1 MDTSRPDAGVH
12 ASPAVLVIGGGLLG
26 CAISYY
32 LARAGVDVMLVEK
45 RQLNSQASGRNAGSL
60 HFQLEYRMIEHG
72 LDSARK
78 AAEALR
84 LHLHAQHAWSDLA
97 TELQE
102 DLGVIQHG
110 GLMVAETAEQV
121 TLLEQKS
128 ALEREAGLEVEMLDR
143 DALRTLAPYL
153 GPSILAAAF
162 CPGEGKADPR
172 RCTLAFARAATRRG
186 ACIRSGVRVQSLRRN
201 GHGWRVGID
210 DGASI
215 QAGAVVL
222 AAGIWSGRIAQ
233 MAGVTLPVSAVGL
246 TMAATARTAPFIKHL
261 VQHAGRRLS
270 MKQTQEGN
278 VLIGGGWPAALA
290 QTDGVVDLES
300 QPELLLPSL
309 AGSMNA
315 AAAVAPDV
323 GKLQVLRAWTGATA
337 LVADQ
342 LPLIGAVPKAAGLF
356 IATGGSAFTLGP
368 TYAQIL
374 ADDILNHPRMF
385 DTTPYDPGR
394 FGSLTFA

>member
-1 MDTSRPDAGVH
+1 
-12 ASPAVLVIGGGLLG
+12 
-26 CAISYY
+26 
-32 LARAGVDVMLVEK
+32 MLVEK

-78 AAEALR
+78 AAEALP
-84 LHLHAQHAWSDLA
+84 LHLHAQHAWSTLA

-162 CPGEGKADPR
+162 CPGKARPIPG
-172 RCTLAFARAATRRG
+172 AARWHSPGRDATRRPHPQRRPR
-186 ACIRSGVRVQSLRRN
+186 AILRRN

-342 LPLIGAVPKAAGLF
+342 LP
-356 IATGGSAFTLGP
+356 
-368 TYAQIL
+368 
-374 ADDILNHPRMF
+374 
-385 DTTPYDPGR
+385 
-394 FGSLTFA
+394 

>member
-1 MDTSRPDAGVH
+1 MDTSRPDAGAH

-78 AAEALR
+78 AAEALP
-84 LHLHAQHAWSDLA
+84 LHLHAQHAWSTLA

-162 CPGEGKADPR
+162 CPGKARPIPG
-172 RCTLAFARAATRRG
+172 AARWHSPGRDATRRPHPQRRPRAIPAAQRPRMARRHRRRRIDPGRRRRAGRGHLVRPYRADGRRDASRQRGG
-186 ACIRSGVRVQSLRRN
+186 A
-201 GHGWRVGID
+201 D
-210 DGASI
+210 DG
-215 QAGAVVL
+215 GD
-222 AAGIWSGRIAQ
+222 
-233 MAGVTLPVSAVGL
+233 
-246 TMAATARTAPFIKHL
+246 RTAPFIKHL

-337 LVADQ
+337 LVADHC
-342 LPLIGAVPKAAGLF
+342 P
-356 IATGGSAFTLGP
+356 
-368 TYAQIL
+368 
-374 ADDILNHPRMF
+374 
-385 DTTPYDPGR
+385 
-394 FGSLTFA
+394 

>member
-1 MDTSRPDAGVH
+1 M
-12 ASPAVLVIGGGLLG
+12 
-26 CAISYY
+26 
-32 LARAGVDVMLVEK
+32 
-45 RQLNSQASGRNAGSL
+45 
-60 HFQLEYRMIEHG
+60 
-72 LDSARK
+72 
-78 AAEALR
+78 
-84 LHLHAQHAWSDLA
+84 
-97 TELQE
+97 
-102 DLGVIQHG
+102 
-110 GLMVAETAEQV
+110 
-121 TLLEQKS
+121 
-128 ALEREAGLEVEMLDR
+128 
-143 DALRTLAPYL
+143 
-153 GPSILAAAF
+153 
-162 CPGEGKADPR
+162 
-172 RCTLAFARAATRRG
+172 
-186 ACIRSGVRVQSLRRN
+186 QSLRRN

-374 ADDILNHPRMF
+374 ADDIPQPPQDVRYHAL
-385 DTTPYDPGR
+385 
-394 FGSLTFA
+394 

>member
-78 AAEALR
+78 AAEALP

-186 ACIRSGVRVQSLRRN
+186 ARIRSGVRVQSLRRN

>member
-1 MDTSRPDAGVH
+1 MDTSRPDAGAH

-78 AAEALR
+78 AAEALP
-84 LHLHAQHAWSDLA
+84 LHLHAQHAWSTLA

-186 ACIRSGVRVQSLRRN
+186 ARIRSGVRVQSLRRN

>member
-1 MDTSRPDAGVH
+1 MDTSRPDAGAH

-78 AAEALR
+78 AAEALP
-84 LHLHAQHAWSDLA
+84 LHLHAQHAWSTLA

-186 ACIRSGVRVQSLRRN
+186 ARIRSGVRVQSLRRN

-233 MAGVTLPVSAVGL
+233 MAGVTLPSARWG
-246 TMAATARTAPFIKHL
+246 
-261 VQHAGRRLS
+261 
-270 MKQTQEGN
+270 
-278 VLIGGGWPAALA
+278 
-290 QTDGVVDLES
+290 
-300 QPELLLPSL
+300 
-309 AGSMNA
+309 
-315 AAAVAPDV
+315 
-323 GKLQVLRAWTGATA
+323 
-337 LVADQ
+337 
-342 LPLIGAVPKAAGLF
+342 
-356 IATGGSAFTLGP
+356 
-368 TYAQIL
+368 
-374 ADDILNHPRMF
+374 
-385 DTTPYDPGR
+385 
-394 FGSLTFA
+394 

>member
-1 MDTSRPDAGVH
+1 M
-12 ASPAVLVIGGGLLG
+12 
-26 CAISYY
+26 
-32 LARAGVDVMLVEK
+32 
-45 RQLNSQASGRNAGSL
+45 
-60 HFQLEYRMIEHG
+60 
-72 LDSARK
+72 
-78 AAEALR
+78 
-84 LHLHAQHAWSDLA
+84 
-97 TELQE
+97 
-102 DLGVIQHG
+102 
-110 GLMVAETAEQV
+110 
-121 TLLEQKS
+121 
-128 ALEREAGLEVEMLDR
+128 
-143 DALRTLAPYL
+143 
-153 GPSILAAAF
+153 
-162 CPGEGKADPR
+162 
-172 RCTLAFARAATRRG
+172 
-186 ACIRSGVRVQSLRRN
+186 QSLRRN

>member
-1 MDTSRPDAGVH
+1 MDTSRPDAGAH

-78 AAEALR
+78 AAEALP
-84 LHLHAQHAWSDLA
+84 LHLHAQHAWSTLA

-172 RCTLAFARAATRRG
+172 RCTLAFARPRRDAAPASAAASACNPCG
-186 ACIRSGVRVQSLRRN
+186 ATAT
-201 GHGWRVGID
+201 
-210 DGASI
+210 DGAS
-215 QAGAVVL
+215 ASTTAHRSRPAPSCWPRASGPAV
-222 AAGIWSGRIAQ
+222 S
-233 MAGVTLPVSAVGL
+233 
-246 TMAATARTAPFIKHL
+246 
-261 VQHAGRRLS
+261 RR
-270 MKQTQEGN
+270 
-278 VLIGGGWPAALA
+278 WPA
-290 QTDGVVDLES
+290 
-300 QPELLLPSL
+300 
-309 AGSMNA
+309 
-315 AAAVAPDV
+315 
-323 GKLQVLRAWTGATA
+323 
-337 LVADQ
+337 
-342 LPLIGAVPKAAGLF
+342 
-356 IATGGSAFTLGP
+356 
-368 TYAQIL
+368 
-374 ADDILNHPRMF
+374 
-385 DTTPYDPGR
+385 
-394 FGSLTFA
+394 

>member
-1 MDTSRPDAGVH
+1 MDTSRPDAGAH

-78 AAEALR
+78 AAEALP
-84 LHLHAQHAWSDLA
+84 LHLHAQHAWSTLA

-162 CPGEGKADPR
+162 CPGRQGRSQALHAGIRQGRD
-172 RCTLAFARAATRRG
+172 ATRRPHPQRRPR
-186 ACIRSGVRVQSLRRN
+186 AILRRN

-215 QAGAVVL
+215 RPAPSCWPRASGPAV
-222 AAGIWSGRIAQ
+222 S
-233 MAGVTLPVSAVGL
+233 
-246 TMAATARTAPFIKHL
+246 
-261 VQHAGRRLS
+261 RR
-270 MKQTQEGN
+270 
-278 VLIGGGWPAALA
+278 WPA
-290 QTDGVVDLES
+290 
-300 QPELLLPSL
+300 
-309 AGSMNA
+309 
-315 AAAVAPDV
+315 
-323 GKLQVLRAWTGATA
+323 
-337 LVADQ
+337 
-342 LPLIGAVPKAAGLF
+342 
-356 IATGGSAFTLGP
+356 
-368 TYAQIL
+368 
-374 ADDILNHPRMF
+374 
-385 DTTPYDPGR
+385 
-394 FGSLTFA
+394 

>member
-1 MDTSRPDAGVH
+1 M
-12 ASPAVLVIGGGLLG
+12 
-26 CAISYY
+26 
-32 LARAGVDVMLVEK
+32 
-45 RQLNSQASGRNAGSL
+45 
-60 HFQLEYRMIEHG
+60 
-72 LDSARK
+72 
-78 AAEALR
+78 
-84 LHLHAQHAWSDLA
+84 
-97 TELQE
+97 
-102 DLGVIQHG
+102 
-110 GLMVAETAEQV
+110 
-121 TLLEQKS
+121 
-128 ALEREAGLEVEMLDR
+128 
-143 DALRTLAPYL
+143 
-153 GPSILAAAF
+153 
-162 CPGEGKADPR
+162 
-172 RCTLAFARAATRRG
+172 
-186 ACIRSGVRVQSLRRN
+186 QSLRRN

-374 ADDILNHPRMF
+374 ADDILNHPGCSIPRPM
-385 DTTPYDPGR
+385 TPEDSG
-394 FGSLTFA
+394 A